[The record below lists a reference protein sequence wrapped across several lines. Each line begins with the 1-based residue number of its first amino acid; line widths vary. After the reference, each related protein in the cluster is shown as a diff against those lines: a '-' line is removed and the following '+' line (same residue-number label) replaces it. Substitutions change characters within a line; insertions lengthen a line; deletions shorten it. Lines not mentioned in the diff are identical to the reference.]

1 MSHCGQRGMQIL
13 LVEDDKEV
21 AESVADALAVL
32 GHSVSHASS
41 VVEALKLIDVTC
53 PNVAVLD
60 VDLGGGTSADVASVL
75 NERSIP
81 FVVATGQ
88 AKADTPLEML
98 GKPHLRKPYLIDDL
112 ERALDLACP
121 GVGSIGR

>member
-1 MSHCGQRGMQIL
+1 MQIL

-32 GHSVSHASS
+32 GHSVSYASP
-41 VVEALKLIDVTC
+41 VAEALKLIDVTC

>member
-1 MSHCGQRGMQIL
+1 MSHWGQRGMQIL

-81 FVVATGQ
+81 LSLPA
-88 AKADTPLEML
+88 ANLE
-98 GKPHLRKPYLIDDL
+98 PIRRLRWWENRTCASHI
-112 ERALDLACP
+112 
-121 GVGSIGR
+121 